1 MASLVRWAPLGD
13 LGIVDGRIR
22 RMPEDF
28 GVAEARLPTSDVLE
42 TEKELIVK
50 LDAPGFDEKELS
62 LEVSDHTLVMRGE
75 KSETKDNEGAH
86 FYVRERLDTQFERLF
101 MLPREADMNKAE
113 ATFKEG
119 VLEVRV
125 PKIEQMTPH

>member
-1 MASLVRWAPLGD
+1 
-13 LGIVDGRIR
+13 
-22 RMPEDF
+22 MPEDF

-86 FYVRERLDTQFERLF
+86 FYVRERLDARFERLF

-125 PKIEQMTPH
+125 PKIEQMTPRKADIAA

>member
-1 MASLVRWAPLGD
+1 
-13 LGIVDGRIR
+13 
-22 RMPEDF
+22 MPEDF

-86 FYVRERLDTQFERLF
+86 FYVRERLDARFRA
-101 MLPREADMNKAE
+101 PVHA
-113 ATFKEG
+113 ATG
-119 VLEVRV
+119 GGH
-125 PKIEQMTPH
+125 EQGRGGLKRASSRCVSRRSSR